1 MLSER
6 TIYVIIVAIV
16 IVGGISIGVVYDK
29 EVTSTVPVAQQASA
43 TSLTLVISPNNWFN
57 NSTLHH
63 RQPAFFVV
71 GPNGQ
76 LESSALI
83 KIPSHKLITLT
94 IIDYDSGVT
103 GIIGPNS
110 TSNNSTYAKVIG
122 TVGGIE
128 YIYNGT
134 SQYINGTLSGNSS
147 NNITIQ
153 RGAGWGV
160 SSLPWNNSYGG
171 WEVTHTFTII
181 QNGAILLNIPTF
193 AGTNPSGGAI
203 TVAQFY
209 LNSTGSYTWQ
219 CFVPC
224 GDLLGGWGGAM
235 ATAGWMT
242 GVVQVV
248 S

>member
-1 MLSER
+1 MLPEK
-6 TIYVIIVAIV
+6 TFYAVIAVIV
-16 IVGGISIGVVYDK
+16 IVGGIGVGIVYDK
-29 EVTSTVPVAQQASA
+29 EVTAPVTVSQPASS

-57 NSTLHH
+57 NSTIHH
-63 RQPAFFVV
+63 RQPAYFVV
-71 GPNGQ
+71 GPNGK

-83 KIPSHKLITLT
+83 DIPSHKLITLT

-103 GIIGPNS
+103 SVIGPNA

-122 TVGGIE
+122 TVGGVE

-153 RGAGWGV
+153 KGAGWEV

-171 WEVTHTFTII
+171 WEATHTFTII
-181 QNGAILLNIPTF
+181 QNGAIILNVPTF

-224 GDLLGGWGGAM
+224 GDELGGWGGAM

-242 GVVQVV
+242 GVVDVT